1 MPTFRTELPIP
12 AFSFQLD
19 HHDHILCLGSCFAQH
34 LGGRLQ
40 TAKFS
45 TLVNPFGVLY
55 NPVSLGKI
63 LQDGLEGRIFSPAD
77 LWEFQGRW
85 YSLDHHGQFQAPSA
99 EALLQQIKG
108 AMDPLTTFSRECNRL
123 LLTLGTAHVWEWREN
138 GKIVGNCHKLP
149 GTFFQRRR
157 LTVEE
162 TCTALIKPLEQLKAE
177 NPGLE
182 VVLTVSP
189 VRHLRDGAIEN
200 QRSKATLLLAAAAME
215 EQLPF
220 VHYFP
225 AYELLMD
232 DLRDYRFYGP
242 DLLHPSEVA
251 IDYIWSFL
259 ERSLFGDATRN
270 LLTRIMT
277 LQRAAAHRPLDPGSD
292 AHQQFIRRQLAILDE
307 LEADYPSLNWET
319 ERNVFVNQQN

>member
-12 AFSFQLD
+12 KFSFQLD

-34 LGGRLQ
+34 LGARLQ
-40 TAKFS
+40 TAKFI

-55 NPVSLGKI
+55 NPVSLGNI
-63 LQDGLEGRIFSPAD
+63 LRDGLKGRIFSPAD

-85 YSLDHHGQFQAPSA
+85 YSLDHHGQFQAPHA
-99 EALLQQIKG
+99 EALLLHIG
-108 AMDPLTTFSRECNRL
+108 SAMASLTAFTSKCNRL
-123 LLTLGTAHVWEWREN
+123 LLTLGTAHVWEWRDT
-138 GKIVGNCHKLP
+138 GKVVGNCHKLP
-149 GTFFQRRR
+149 GSFFQRRR

-162 TCTALIKPLEQLKAE
+162 TYTSLIEPLKQLKAE

-251 IDYIWSFL
+251 IDYIWSYL
-259 ERSLFGDATRN
+259 EQGLFSEATRN
-270 LLTRIMT
+270 LLTRIMA
-277 LQRAAAHRPLDPGSD
+277 LRRSAAHRPLDPGSK
-292 AHQQFIRRQLAILDE
+292 AHQQFIHRQLTLLNE
-307 LEADYPSLNWET
+307 LEADYPSLNWEA
-319 ERNVFVNQQN
+319 ERSVFVNQQN